1 MERRVSFT
9 GSTGEFF
16 RIWLVNLSLTVLSLG
31 FYGPW
36 AKVRTRKW
44 FYGSCVLDGSSFHYD
59 ADPVRILVGRLI
71 VLGLLFVFG
80 LVQEVAPLLSGL
92 LSLAWLALLPWLIV
106 RSLAFH
112 HRCSSWRGV
121 RFGFGASWGEAAKVY
136 LLAPL
141 ALFFTLGLALPWLVG
156 RQQEF
161 RVRGSRYG
169 TAPFGFAWRA
179 GPYYRVHLAALGIWI
194 VASLAGTMLL
204 ASLGAFEALGR
215 WASGP
220 APSPADLPWALFA
233 AWGGVV
239 AAAGTA
245 GLAVLRAGVT
255 NLLYDQAKLGD
266 IRFRS
271 QVKASRLFHLYLT
284 SALAV
289 VASVGLAVPWAM
301 VRIARYRAGCL
312 QVVSETPLDQ
322 FAQAQ
327 EEALG
332 GEMAAEAADFFDFDF
347 GL

>member
-1 MERRVSFT
+1 MERRFSFT
-9 GSTGEFF
+9 GSSGEFF
-16 RIWLVNLSLTVLSLG
+16 RIWLVNLSLSVLSLG

-59 ADPVRILVGRLI
+59 ADPLRILVGRLI
-71 VLGLLFVFG
+71 VLGVLLVFG
-80 LVQEVAPLLSGL
+80 VAQELAPLLSGL

-136 LLAPL
+136 LTAPL
-141 ALFFTLGLALPWLVG
+141 AAVFTLGLALPWLVG
-156 RQQEF
+156 RQHEF

-169 TAPFGFAWRA
+169 TAPFGFAWRT
-179 GPYYRVHLAALGIWI
+179 GSYYRVHLAALGIWI
-194 VASLAGTMLL
+194 AASLAGTMLL
-204 ASLGAFEALGR
+204 GSLGAFDALAR
-215 WASGP
+215 WGSGP
-220 APSPADLPWALFA
+220 AAAPAALPWALLA
-233 AWGGVV
+233 GWAGLVV
-239 AAAGTA
+239 AAGAAGF
-245 GLAVLRAGVT
+245 AVLRAGVT
-255 NLLYDQAKLGD
+255 NLLYDQASLGN

-271 QVKASRLFHLYLT
+271 QVKASRLFHLYVT
-284 SALAV
+284 GGLAV

-301 VRIARYRAGCL
+301 VRMARYRAECL
-312 QVVSETPLDQ
+312 QVLSETPLDQ

-327 EEALG
+327 EDALG